1 MVDATIK
8 TMHKKWGNQPTIQAF
23 QRISAHPASSNSF
36 LVFSTCCRR
45 SCQKWRIKIP
55 NLWPWKKSKI
65 WCSNGKI
72 SMGKSWWE
80 TALESRGFFS
90 SDTPFSDPDLVQ
102 RKIKNRNHIYIYIY
116 IDYIYI
122 LIIYI
127 YLGRKNTDSYIES
140 PLEMV
145 KGWFPKIWETR
156 TRRY

>member
-1 MVDATIK
+1 MEGAPDGGCNNQDHAL
-8 TMHKKWGNQPTIQAF
+8 KKKGNQPTIQAF

-55 NLWPWKKSKI
+55 NLWPWKKSKK

-80 TALESRGFFS
+80 TALESNWIFS

-102 RKIKNRNHIYIYIY
+102 RKIKNRNHIYIYLY
-116 IDYIYI
+116 
-122 LIIYI
+122 IYI
-127 YLGRKNTDSYIES
+127 YLGRKTTDSYIDS
-140 PLEMV
+140 PLEIV

>member
-1 MVDATIK
+1 MEGAPDGGCNNQDHAL
-8 TMHKKWGNQPTIQAF
+8 KKKGNQPTIQAF

-55 NLWPWKKSKI
+55 NLWPWKKSKK

-80 TALESRGFFS
+80 TALESNWIFS

-116 IDYIYI
+116 
-122 LIIYI
+122 
-127 YLGRKNTDSYIES
+127 LGRKTTDSYIDS
-140 PLEMV
+140 PLEIV